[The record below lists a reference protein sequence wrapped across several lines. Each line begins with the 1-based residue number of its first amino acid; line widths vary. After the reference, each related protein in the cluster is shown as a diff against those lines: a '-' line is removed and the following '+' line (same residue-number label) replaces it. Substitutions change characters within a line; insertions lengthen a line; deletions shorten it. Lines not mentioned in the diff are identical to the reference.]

1 MNTYHIKVDGLFL
14 VDISSEAIG
23 KAPTG
28 GWYDSGYMVKGVV
41 LSPDEEK
48 AKAIEGN
55 LNLNSYWKKI
65 YDAIRYGD
73 MKFRKIEIVRVENE
87 SSKTL

>member
-1 MNTYHIKVDGLFL
+1 MDTYHIKVDGLFL

-23 KAPTG
+23 KAPTISFG
-28 GWYDSGYMVKGVV
+28 GWYDSGYMVKSVI

-73 MKFRKIEIVRVENE
+73 MKFNKLEIVRIDDE
-87 SSKTL
+87 